1 MPAKKGRCAVCGE
14 VARLTSDH
22 VPPKSVM
29 PDAPVVVERFA
40 RELIRG
46 GDAGGLHPGRWSP
59 EFKAVCSQC
68 NNVRLGS
75 AADPALARFA
85 IEFKTWVRA
94 AFGLGWSL
102 PLYATVTI
110 QPALVARAVFGH
122 LLAGDGARDTTS
134 FVSGGSLNNSMRQYF
149 LSDQVQIPPEI
160 TLLVWPYPSDVTV
173 IGKGIGHHD
182 YGQSAIFVMD
192 VLKFYPVAFGVV
204 ETSELANIPW
214 KTSLNSVRVSTI
226 AESANIDIPLRAVP
240 RIDWPEAPSQRG
252 FVLTHGPR
260 VMIVKRRPRE
270 QPGT

>member
-1 MPAKKGRCAVCGE
+1 MPAKKGRCTICGE

-29 PDAPVVVERFA
+29 PDAHIIIERFA

-46 GDAGGLHPGRWSP
+46 GDAGESIPGRWSA
-59 EFKAVCSQC
+59 EFKAVCAHC

-85 IEFKTWVRA
+85 NEFKMWVRV

-102 PLYATVTI
+102 PPYAAVSI

-122 LLAGDGARDTTS
+122 LLAGDGARDTTT
-134 FVSGGSLNNSMRQYF
+134 FVSGGSLNNAMRRYF
-149 LSDQVQIPPEI
+149 LSDEVQIPPEI
-160 TLLVWPYPSDVTV
+160 TLLVWPYPCDVAV
-173 IGKGIGHHD
+173 IGKSIGHQD
-182 YGQSAIFVMD
+182 AGQSAIFVMD

-204 ETSELANIPW
+204 ETSELVNVPW
-214 KTSLNSVRVSTI
+214 KTAINSVSVTTI
-226 AESANIDIPLRAVP
+226 AEATTIDIPLRAVP
-240 RIDWPEAPSQRG
+240 RIDWPEAPSRRG

-260 VMIVKRRPRE
+260 VMIVKRRPSAS
-270 QPGT
+270 